1 MKAKNFWKDKKVL
14 VVGHTSFHGSWLII
28 WLLEMGAKVV
38 GYGLATDNEEDNYVL
53 CKLDEKIKSYIV
65 NVNDKEAINKV
76 FEEEKPEIVIDLS
89 TLMCNDKSSM
99 DIYENRIMGTLN
111 ILNCIKNS
119 SETKVGII
127 VNSDDCYEA
136 KEQLWGYRENDT
148 LGGYNPYSASQAC
161 SELIIASYRHTY
173 LNMDNY
179 SEHGKAIANIRVGKV
194 IGGGD
199 WSEDSIIASC
209 AKAFVNKDPA
219 VIKCS
224 NNMMLIQHVLD
235 PIRGIIMLVEKMYEN
250 PEEYSETWNFGC
262 EYSSCMPA
270 LEAAEKFKKE
280 FRKCEIL
287 ELDDISEEYDNTTK
301 ILDIT
306 KAKYKLGWA
315 PKWTIDKTISY
326 TADWYKNYKTKD
338 VYSICKNHIEK
349 YSLM

>member
-53 CKLDEKIKSYIV
+53 CKLDEKIKSYIG

-99 DIYENRIMGTLN
+99 DIYENSIMGTLN

-161 SELIIASYRHTY
+161 SELIIASYRHTF
-173 LNMDNY
+173 LNMENY
-179 SEHGKAIANIRVGKV
+179 SEHGKAIANVRVGKV

-199 WSEDSIIASC
+199 WREESIIASC
-209 AKAFVNKDPA
+209 AKSFANKEPA

-224 NNMMLIQHVLD
+224 NNMMPIQHVLE

-262 EYSSCMPA
+262 EYSSCMHS

-287 ELDDISEEYDNTTK
+287 ELDDNSENYDNTTK
-301 ILDIT
+301 VLDIT
-306 KAKYKLGWA
+306 KAKYKLGWT

>member
-1 MKAKNFWKDKKVL
+1 MKAKNFWKGKKVL
-14 VVGHTSFHGSWLII
+14 VVGHTCFHSSWLII

-38 GYGLATDNEEDNYVL
+38 GYGPATDNKEDNYVL
-53 CKLDEKIKSYIV
+53 AKLDEKIKSYIGK
-65 NVNDKEAINKV
+65 VNDKEALNKV
-76 FEEEKPEIVIDLS
+76 FEVEKPEIVIDFSML
-89 TLMCNDKSSM
+89 LCNENKAF
-99 DIYENRIMGTLN
+99 DIYEEKIMGTLN
-111 ILNCIKNS
+111 ILNTIRNS
-119 SETKVGII
+119 TDTKVGVI
-127 VNSDDCYEA
+127 VNSDECYEV

-148 LGGYNPYSASQAC
+148 LGGYNPYSASLAC

-179 SEHGKAIANIRVGKV
+179 SEHGKAIANVRVGKV

-199 WSEDSIIASC
+199 WSEESIISSC
-209 AKAFVNKDPA
+209 AKAFVNKEPA

-224 NNMMLIQHVLD
+224 NNMMPIQHVLE
-235 PIRGIIMLVEKMYEN
+235 PIRGIIMLVEKMYEK

-262 EYSSCMPA
+262 EYSSCTHS

-287 ELDDISEEYDNTTK
+287 ELDDNSENYDNTTK
-301 ILDIT
+301 VLDIT
-306 KAKYKLGWA
+306 KAKYKLGWIS
-315 PKWTIDKTISY
+315 KWTMDKTISY

>member
-53 CKLDEKIKSYIV
+53 CKLDEKIKSYIG

-161 SELIIASYRHTY
+161 SGLIIASYRHTF
-173 LNMDNY
+173 LNMENY
-179 SEHGKAIANIRVGKV
+179 SEHGKAIANVRVGKV

-199 WSEDSIIASC
+199 WREESIIASC
-209 AKAFVNKDPA
+209 AKSFANKEPA

-224 NNMMLIQHVLD
+224 NNMMPIQHVLE

-262 EYSSCMPA
+262 EYSSCMYS

-287 ELDDISEEYDNTTK
+287 ELDDNSENYDNTTK
-301 ILDIT
+301 VLDIT
-306 KAKYKLGWA
+306 KAKYKLGWT

>member
-1 MKAKNFWKDKKVL
+1 MKAKNFWKGKKVL
-14 VVGHTSFHGSWLII
+14 VVGHTCFHSSWLII

-38 GYGLATDNEEDNYVL
+38 GYGPATDNKEDNYVL
-53 CKLDEKIKSYIV
+53 AKLDEKIKSYIGK
-65 NVNDKEAINKV
+65 VNDKEALNKV
-76 FEEEKPEIVIDLS
+76 FEVEKPEIVIDFSML
-89 TLMCNDKSSM
+89 LCNENKAF
-99 DIYENRIMGTLN
+99 DIYEEKIMGTLN
-111 ILNCIKNS
+111 ILNTIRNS
-119 SETKVGII
+119 TDTKVGVI
-127 VNSDDCYEA
+127 VNSDECYEV

-148 LGGYNPYSASQAC
+148 LGGYNPYSASLAC

-179 SEHGKAIANIRVGKV
+179 SEHGKAIANVRVGKV

-199 WSEDSIIASC
+199 WSEESIISSC
-209 AKAFVNKDPA
+209 AKAFVNKEPA

-224 NNMMLIQHVLD
+224 NNMMPIQHVLE

-250 PEEYSETWNFGC
+250 PKEYSETWNFGC
-262 EYSSCMPA
+262 EYSSCMHS

-287 ELDDISEEYDNTTK
+287 ELDDNSENYDNTTK
-301 ILDIT
+301 VLDIT
-306 KAKYKLGWA
+306 KAKYKLGWIS
-315 PKWTIDKTISY
+315 KWTIDKTISY

-338 VYSICKNHIEK
+338 VYAICKNHIEK

>member
-1 MKAKNFWKDKKVL
+1 MKAKKFWKDKKVL

-38 GYGLATDNEEDNYVL
+38 GYGLATDNEEDNYAL
-53 CKLDEKIKSYIV
+53 CKLDEKIKSYIG

-224 NNMMLIQHVLD
+224 NNMMPIQHVLE

-262 EYSSCMPA
+262 EYSSCMPS

-287 ELDDISEEYDNTTK
+287 ELDDNSEDYDNITK

-315 PKWTIDKTISY
+315 PKWTMDKTISY

>member
-53 CKLDEKIKSYIV
+53 CKLEEKIKSYIG

-111 ILNCIKNS
+111 ILNCVKNS

-161 SELIIASYRHTY
+161 SELIIASYRHTF
-173 LNMDNY
+173 LNMENY
-179 SEHGKAIANIRVGKV
+179 SQHGKAIANVRVGKV

-224 NNMMLIQHVLD
+224 NNMMPIQHVLE

-262 EYSSCMPA
+262 EYSSCMPS
-270 LEAAEKFKKE
+270 LEATEKFKKE

-287 ELDDISEEYDNTTK
+287 ELDDTSEEYDNKTK
-301 ILDIT
+301 VLDIT
-306 KAKYKLGWA
+306 KAKYKIGWT

>member
-1 MKAKNFWKDKKVL
+1 MKAKNFWKGKKVL
-14 VVGHTSFHGSWLII
+14 VVGHTCFHSSWLII

-38 GYGLATDNEEDNYVL
+38 GYGPATDNKEDNYVL
-53 CKLDEKIKSYIV
+53 AKLDEKIKSYIGK
-65 NVNDKEAINKV
+65 VNDKEALNKV
-76 FEEEKPEIVIDLS
+76 FEVEKPEIVIDFSML
-89 TLMCNDKSSM
+89 LCNENKAF
-99 DIYENRIMGTLN
+99 DIYEEKIMGTLN
-111 ILNCIKNS
+111 ILNTIRNS
-119 SETKVGII
+119 TDTKVGVI
-127 VNSDDCYEA
+127 VNSDECYEV

-148 LGGYNPYSASQAC
+148 LGGYNPYSASLAC

-179 SEHGKAIANIRVGKV
+179 SEHGKAIANVRVGKV

-199 WSEDSIIASC
+199 WSEESIISSC
-209 AKAFVNKDPA
+209 AKAFVNKEPA

-224 NNMMLIQHVLD
+224 NNMMPIQHVLE

-262 EYSSCMPA
+262 EYSSCMHS
-270 LEAAEKFKKE
+270 LEAAEKFKKD

-287 ELDDISEEYDNTTK
+287 ELDDNSENYDNTTK
-301 ILDIT
+301 VLDIT
-306 KAKYKLGWA
+306 KAKYKLGWIS
-315 PKWTIDKTISY
+315 KWTIDKTISY

-338 VYSICKNHIEK
+338 VYAICKNHIEK

>member
-28 WLLEMGAKVV
+28 WLLEMGAKIV

-53 CKLDEKIKSYIV
+53 CKLDEKIKSYIG

-179 SEHGKAIANIRVGKV
+179 SEHGKAIANVRVGKV

-199 WSEDSIIASC
+199 WSEESIIASC

-224 NNMMLIQHVLD
+224 NNMMPIQHVLE

-262 EYSSCMPA
+262 EYSSCMPS

-287 ELDDISEEYDNTTK
+287 ELDDTSEEYDNKTK
-301 ILDIT
+301 VLDIT
-306 KAKYKLGWA
+306 KAKYKIGWT